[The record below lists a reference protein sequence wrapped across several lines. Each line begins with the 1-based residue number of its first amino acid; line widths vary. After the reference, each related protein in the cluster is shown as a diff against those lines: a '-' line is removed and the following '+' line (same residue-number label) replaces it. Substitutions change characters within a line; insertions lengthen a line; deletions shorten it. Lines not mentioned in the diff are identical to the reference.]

1 MVRIHPPQPIYTK
14 REVACMPR
22 KTNRN
27 DITSPELLAQV
38 NNKNKD
44 LLCDFLDYLR
54 SVQRSETT
62 IAGYEND
69 IQIAWVWCLQHNDNK
84 FFVEWTKRNIIAYQN
99 WMLNENQNSPAR
111 VRRMKASL
119 SSLSNY
125 ICNVLDDEFPNFRNI
140 INKVESPVNRPVREK
155 TVWDDGDLEQLL
167 YRLTQDKEYEKA
179 CVLALAIYSGRRKAE
194 LCRFKVS
201 DFDDENLVCDGALY
215 KSAPIKTKG
224 RGGGKYISCYTL
236 AKKFK
241 PYFDAWIAERQRLG
255 VESEWLFP
263 APNNADEQIGVGT
276 LNSWAN
282 TFSRLSGK
290 DFYFHSL
297 RHAFTTSL
305 VRAGIPDSV
314 ITQIV
319 GWESADMCKIYT
331 DIDADEQIGMYFK
344 NGDISVPEKRDFA
357 DM

>member
-1 MVRIHPPQPIYTK
+1 
-14 REVACMPR
+14 MPR
-22 KTNRN
+22 KTQRN
-27 DITSPELLAQV
+27 EITNTALLAQV
-38 NNKNKD
+38 NPQNVE
-44 LLCDFLDYLR
+44 LLRDFLDYLR

-69 IQIAWVWCLQHNDNK
+69 IQIAWVWCLQHNGNK
-84 FFVEWTKRNIIAYQN
+84 FFVDWTKRNIIAYQN
-99 WMLNENQNSPAR
+99 WMLNENGNSPAR
-111 VRRMKASL
+111 VRRLKAAL

-125 ICNVLDDEFPNFRNI
+125 IESVLDDEYKDFRNI
-140 INKVESPVNRPVREK
+140 INKVENPVNRPVREK
-155 TVWDDGDLEQLL
+155 TVWDDDALEQLL
-167 YRLTQDKEYEKA
+167 NELIDKKEYEKA
-179 CVLALAIYSGRRKAE
+179 CVLALGIYSGRRKAE

-201 DFDDENLVCDGALY
+201 DFDDANLVCDGALY

-224 RGGGKYISCYTL
+224 RGGGKYICCYTL

-241 PYFDAWIAERQRLG
+241 PYFDAWIAERQRIGL
-255 VESEWLFP
+255 ESEWLFP
-263 APNNADEQIGVGT
+263 AAGNCAEQISIGT
-276 LNSWAN
+276 LNSFAN
-282 TFSRLSGK
+282 TFSRMTGR

-319 GWESADMCKIYT
+319 GWESADMCKVYT

-344 NGDISVPEKRDFA
+344 NGDISVPASQRIQDL
-357 DM
+357 

>member
-1 MVRIHPPQPIYTK
+1 
-14 REVACMPR
+14 MPR
-22 KTNRN
+22 KTQKN
-27 DITSPELLAQV
+27 DITNAALLAQV
-38 NNKNKD
+38 NPQNVE
-44 LLCDFLDYLR
+44 LLRDFLDYLR

-69 IQIAWVWCLQHNDNK
+69 IQIAWVWCLQHNGNK
-84 FFVEWTKRNIIAYQN
+84 FFVDWTKRNVIAYQN
-99 WMLNENQNSPAR
+99 WMLNENGNSPAR
-111 VRRMKASL
+111 VRRLKAAL

-125 ICNVLDDEFPNFRNI
+125 IESVLDDEYKDFRNI
-140 INKVESPVNRPVREK
+140 INKVENPVNRPVREK
-155 TVWDDGDLEQLL
+155 TVWDDDALEQLL
-167 YRLTQDKEYEKA
+167 TELVKKQEFEKA
-179 CVLALAIYSGRRKAE
+179 CVLALGIYSGRRKAE

-201 DFDDENLVCDGALY
+201 DFDDANLVCDGALY

-224 RGGGKYISCYTL
+224 RGGGKYICCYTL

-241 PYFDAWIAERQRLG
+241 PYFDAWIAERQRIG
-255 VESEWLFP
+255 IKSEWLFP
-263 APNNADEQIGVGT
+263 AAGNCAEQISIGT
-276 LNSWAN
+276 LNSFAN
-282 TFSRLSGK
+282 TFSRMTGR

-319 GWESADMCKIYT
+319 GWESADMCKVYT

-344 NGDISVPEKRDFA
+344 NGDISVPTSRGIQ